1 MTKAPTDFME
11 AVLGPD
17 GTKALLKAA
26 ERSAAI
32 GSALLP
38 RTALAWVRAVSSYE
52 GELPGLP
59 GTSITYGL
67 DGEGFKGTIS
77 IGQELHK
84 FEGASLFHLAASVA
98 VAVDLNRAPVSDD
111 LRDIDIEQLGKSI
124 DCLADVRAKRMAK
137 AASDEDDA
145 LSDEDYK
152 KKHGKE
158 RLKKAGMG
166 RPAGAIAP
174 VAPTA
179 PTAKAPPP
187 TAAALKPKAPATAP
201 ESLPSA
207 KTKGSSIKLT
217 RSEASHRCSMCG
229 SGQFD
234 GKAFVG
240 CLCLRSLAKAVTVQS
255 NDDAGVVLKLT
266 GWDRESVFTLLES
279 VGRV

>member
-1 MTKAPTDFME
+1 MSTAPTDFLR

-17 GTKALLKAA
+17 GTAALLKAA
-26 ERSAAI
+26 ERSAAL

-38 RTALAWVRAVSSYE
+38 RAALAWVKASPSYK
-52 GELPGLP
+52 GEIPGLP
-59 GTSITYGL
+59 GTSVSYELG
-67 DGEGFKGTIS
+67 DGGFTGSIS
-77 IGQELHK
+77 IGKELHK
-84 FEGASLFHLAASVA
+84 FEKASLFALAASVS
-98 VAVDLNRAPVSDD
+98 VAVDMDRAPVPG
-111 LRDIDIEQLGKSI
+111 LRDLDIEKLGKSI
-124 DCLADVRAKRMAK
+124 DGLAEVRAKSMAK
-137 AASDEDDA
+137 AAEEVDED

-152 KKHGKE
+152 KKHGKD

-207 KTKGSSIKLT
+207 KAKGSSIKLT
-217 RSEASHRCSMCG
+217 RSEVSHSCSVCG
-229 SGQFD
+229 SSQFK

-240 CLCLRSLAKAVTVQS
+240 CLCLRSLAKSVTVQS
-255 NDDAGVVLKLT
+255 HDDAGVVLKLT
-266 GWDRESVFTLLES
+266 GWDRDSIFTLLES
-279 VGRV
+279 VGRM